1 MADEDPSPSPLALQL
16 AARVEKVDPPL
27 VRDICEAAV
36 LATVALLDDERSQP
50 GGPWYDAV
58 KAWNGARI
66 RKIMRRGRASAWERA
81 QEPDGVTVRHR
92 SAEVRAF
99 VPGPLDQAPT
109 ALAKLQIQST
119 DLDEP
124 DRSEALPRVEVEVEG
139 SPVLFVIVTP
149 EVAMS
154 WGKRAA
160 QCAHAGQLAWQQ
172 ADDALVAAWNAAGR
186 PVRVIHA
193 SRTLWRE
200 LRPRAQV
207 SIHDGG
213 FTEIPAG
220 TLTALALWSTDRPG

>member
-1 MADEDPSPSPLALQL
+1 MTDEDPTSSPLALQL
-16 AARVEKVDPPL
+16 ARVEKSTPPT
-27 VRDICEAAV
+27 VSDICEAAV
-36 LATVALLDDERSQP
+36 LATVELLDDERSRP
-50 GGPWYDAV
+50 GGIWHDAV
-58 KAWNGARI
+58 AAWNGARI

-99 VPGPLDQAPT
+99 VPGPLDQAPA

-124 DRSEALPRVEVEVEG
+124 ARLDALPRPEGEVEG
-139 SPVLFVIVTP
+139 SPMLWVVLTP
-149 EVAMS
+149 EVTMS

-172 ADDALVAAWNAAGR
+172 ADPGLVSAWNDAGR

-193 SRTLWRE
+193 TPALWEE
-200 LRPRAQV
+200 LRPLADV

-220 TLTALALWSTDRPG
+220 TLTALALWSTVPAG